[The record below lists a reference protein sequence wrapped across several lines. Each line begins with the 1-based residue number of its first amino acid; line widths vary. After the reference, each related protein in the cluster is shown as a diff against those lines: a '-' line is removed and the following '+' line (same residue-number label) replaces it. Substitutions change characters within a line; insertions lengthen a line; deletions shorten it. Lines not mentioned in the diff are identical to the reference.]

1 MYWHPGT
8 GEGKGG
14 RMKAERAYVLAPMG
28 RVGVG
33 GGEGKEDV
41 RASGALMI
49 RPPLV

>member
-1 MYWHPGT
+1 
-8 GEGKGG
+8 
-14 RMKAERAYVLAPMG
+14 MKAERTYVLAPMG

-49 RPPLV
+49 WPPPFRHCDTLTTHYLTL